1 MIGFAF
7 CRKSLHNSKFSKTKL
22 LIIRYLNRYRNQS
35 LFRFN
40 DIDLSVKFADG
51 PCRAGVPLLHMSR
64 TGKGC
69 HFFYKVKTICCL
81 FVVLGCGE
89 REAFSTS

>member
-1 MIGFAF
+1 MGLFLIY
-7 CRKSLHNSKFSKTKL
+7 KTGLEIQAECFISGCVLFKL
-22 LIIRYLNRYRNQS
+22 LPKNKTTDNQHVS
-35 LFRFN
+35 QRSGC
-40 DIDLSVKFADG
+40 SV
-51 PCRAGVPLLHMSR
+51 SR

-89 REAFSTS
+89 RGAFSTS